1 MKRKIT
7 YILLFVVSILSLL
20 VGCGKKDKEEE
31 SMQIDLTNVTMNIG
45 DVVTLEVSNASGTVV
60 FSSSDENV
68 AKVNNG
74 EITAVATGTATISV
88 SDDDESLTCNVTV
101 VAPEF
106 DGVHIISVVAEMVDL
121 IVGDEYQLE
130 PKLLRGLDIVDG
142 VEFQYTSMDESV
154 VTVQNGK
161 IKALAAGETF
171 VQIDAVNYSKTS
183 KTIKVI
189 VKDDFTIDLS
199 QGDIV
204 LSKMELLDYVTSKEV
219 SFVVKENG
227 DVLDVDNLEVS
238 VSDESV
244 VSVEMKDGS
253 YLIKALGFGDAK
265 VSFSYQKNDGSMTT
279 SYVNVEVVKPVVEL
293 DSDYYFS
300 KVKGLVN
307 FAEFDLEA
315 YNLTV
320 DATLCSNVSDEFGNV
335 FPILSK
341 TNSGVV
347 IDAANN
353 IDENGAS
360 KKMYYDMSE
369 YILSFD
375 IIQCTLAIRTVD
387 DFLSMQE
394 LVVSK
399 RADDGLTY
407 KRVDGY
413 VALVND
419 LDFTG
424 IEYTPFCGYNQIDR
438 VFAGRSGWNAIFE
451 GNNKVIK
458 NLKLG
463 SDTVESKW
471 NSIFGN
477 VGWDAQ
483 IRNLAIVDCT
493 FGAKATGA
501 VLADYFHGKASNI
514 FISATINTGY
524 GLEIENTCSGFSIA
538 TPYKN
543 AIIENVTI
551 VIKNEL
557 PEKYNNVISGGPVSS
572 TFEGTYNLS
581 NAPIK
586 SMVCIGGGDFSK
598 LLIGFDSIEKIIQA
612 NGPTGY
618 IIGYETINEAQ
629 EAVIAD
635 NGSTSFSVVDDK
647 LQIKFNGVVVYNG

>member
-1 MKRKIT
+1 MKRKII
-7 YILLFVVSILSLL
+7 YILLFAVSILSLL
-20 VGCGKKDKEEE
+20 VGCGKEDKEEA
-31 SMQIDLTNVTMNIG
+31 MGINLTEVTMKIG
-45 DVVTLEVSNASGTVV
+45 EVVTLEVSNASGTVV
-60 FSSSDENV
+60 ISSSNESV
-68 AKVNNG
+68 VTVNNG
-74 EITAVATGTATISV
+74 EITAVAAGTATITV
-88 SDDDESLTCNVTV
+88 SDDDESLSCIVTV
-101 VAPEF
+101 LAQEY
-106 DGVHIISVVAEMVDL
+106 DGVHIISVVAETVDL

-130 PKLLRGLDIVDG
+130 PKLLRGLDIVAG
-142 VEFQYTSMDESV
+142 VEFQYTSIDESV

-161 IKALAAGETF
+161 IKALKAGETF

-227 DVLDVDNLEVS
+227 NVLDVDNLEIS

-244 VSVEMKDGS
+244 VSVEMKDGN

-265 VSFSYQKNDGSMTT
+265 VSFSYQKNDGSVTT

-307 FAEFDLEA
+307 FAEFDFEA

-320 DATLCSNVSDEFGNV
+320 DATQCSNVSDEFGNV

-347 IDAANN
+347 IDSTSN

-369 YILSFD
+369 YILAFD

-618 IIGYETINEAQ
+618 IIGYETINEAL

-647 LQIKFNGVVVYNG
+647 LQIKFNGVVVYNS